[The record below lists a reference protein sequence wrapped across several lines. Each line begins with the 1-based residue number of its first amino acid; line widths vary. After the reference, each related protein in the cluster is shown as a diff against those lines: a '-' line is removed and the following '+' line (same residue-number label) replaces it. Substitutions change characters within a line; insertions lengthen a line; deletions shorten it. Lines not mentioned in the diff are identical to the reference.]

1 MTKIKYLFYF
11 VTFIL
16 LTIIGIIFLPK
27 DEVVIINDELSISSG
42 DPIIETIFV
51 HIDGAVNS
59 PGIYEI
65 PKGTRVF
72 ELIKIAGDE
81 TLDADLSKINL
92 SLILKDEQKLLVPFK
107 ISSEELVAENIYN
120 KSSKSSTISINY
132 SGVGELETLPGIG
145 PAMAQ
150 KIVSYREENGYFNSI
165 EEIKNVSGIGEAK
178 YNKIKDYISV

>member
-1 MTKIKYLFYF
+1 M
-11 VTFIL
+11 
-16 LTIIGIIFLPK
+16 
-27 DEVVIINDELSISSG
+27 
-42 DPIIETIFV
+42 
-51 HIDGAVNS
+51 
-59 PGIYEI
+59 
-65 PKGTRVF
+65 
-72 ELIKIAGDE
+72 
-81 TLDADLSKINL
+81 DADLSKINL